1 MEIYM
6 SQFTRYLIFTDDGA
20 TSASQLVDFCF
31 LAGRFL
37 VNFQQQSLSGNGQHD
52 CTFLL
57 PGVGKLVISTAQVI
71 TGDVIHVNLNM

>member
-6 SQFTRYLIFTDDGA
+6 SQFTRCFIFSHDRV
-20 TSASQLVDFCF
+20 TSASKLVDFCF
-31 LAGRFL
+31 LTGRFL
-37 VNFQQQSLSGNGQHD
+37 VNFQQQSLSGSGKHD

-57 PGVGKLVISTAQVI
+57 PGVEKLVISTAQVI

>member
-6 SQFTRYLIFTDDGA
+6 SQFTRCLVFSHDRA
-20 TSASQLVDFCF
+20 TSASKLVDFCF

>member
-1 MEIYM
+1 M
-6 SQFTRYLIFTDDGA
+6 SQFTRCLMFSHDRA
-20 TSASQLVDFCF
+20 TSASKLVDFCF

-37 VNFQQQSLSGNGQHD
+37 VNFQQQSLSGSGKHD
-52 CTFLL
+52 WSIVL